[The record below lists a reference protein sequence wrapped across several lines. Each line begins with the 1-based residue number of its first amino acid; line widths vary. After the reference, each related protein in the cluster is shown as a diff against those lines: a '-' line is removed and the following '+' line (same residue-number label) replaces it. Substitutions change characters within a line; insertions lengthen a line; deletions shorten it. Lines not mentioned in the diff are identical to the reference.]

1 MSEMVMQPVDTIL
14 QEMIFR
20 QAIDRKIHLNEGF
33 DEQSIFKLSYWM
45 DKIKKID
52 DAKEIPINKREPI
65 WICINSFGGKCY
77 ELMSILG
84 KIRHFQKMGYKI
96 YTLTT
101 GKAMSC
107 GFLLSLIGDKR
118 YCYEF
123 STFMQHSV
131 SNYAWGKV
139 QEIKEDLHETERLN
153 NIAKEL
159 ILERTNIT
167 KERLD
172 EVDKC
177 KQDWFINPTEA
188 LELGIVDEIL

>member
-1 MSEMVMQPVDTIL
+1 MSEMIMQPVDAIL

-20 QAIDRKIHLNEGF
+20 QVMDRKIHLNEGF

-52 DAKEIPINKREPI
+52 DEKEIPMSKREPI
-65 WICINSFGGKCY
+65 WICINSYGGECY

-84 KIRHFQKMGYKI
+84 KIRYLQKCGYKI

-118 YCYEF
+118 YCYEY
-123 STFMQHSV
+123 STFMSHSV
-131 SNYAWGKV
+131 SSGVWGKV
-139 QEIKEDLHETERLN
+139 QKLKEDIHETERLN
-153 NIAKEL
+153 NIAREL
-159 ILERTNIT
+159 ILEKTNIT

-177 KQDWFINPTEA
+177 KQDWYINPSEA